1 MFIIYLGDIMTEEL
15 EVPLKPLSKKDV
27 HKLEVTLIIA
37 TLLREDVFQKIKEST
52 ERLTWIDSLAVAA
65 GALARSRA
73 GMTAEQIAEDLGR
86 TEATIRRHLSGKTEA
101 GRLVQETFEKFSRE
115 GVRIEFPSALSE
127 EIKTFRREL
136 EEERRKREELEAVLE
151 KVREKVRELSNIL
164 NI

>member
-1 MFIIYLGDIMTEEL
+1 MEEL
-15 EVPLKPLSKKDV
+15 EIPLKPLSKKDI
-27 HKLEVTLIIA
+27 HKLEVALIVA

-73 GMTAEQIAEDLGR
+73 GMTAERIADDLGR

-101 GRLVQETFEKFSRE
+101 GKLVQETFERFSRE
-115 GVRIEFPSALSE
+115 GVKIEFPSVLSE
-127 EIKTFRREL
+127 GVRTFKKEL
-136 EEERRKREELEAVLE
+136 EEEKRRREELEALLG
-151 KVREKVRELSNIL
+151 KVREKVKELVNVL